1 MTDDRAP
8 SAPCELTVL
17 LPACNEELAIAGVI
31 SEIRAALSD
40 LADAWEILV
49 VDDGSTDRTGVIAA
63 DQGARI
69 IRRIEQGGYG
79 VAVKTGLVAARG
91 AWIALIDADGS
102 YSPAS
107 LPDLLKL
114 TPDFEQIN
122 GVRNC
127 EQGGQRWLRFAA
139 KEVLRRLAEW
149 ISGKKIPDLNTGM
162 KVFRRET
169 ALRYFWVIPD
179 GFSCSTSLTLAF
191 LCNGHPVRY
200 VPIEYRPR
208 HGNSKFRIVQDT
220 AQYALTI
227 VRMIM
232 YFRPLRVFLPLALG
246 LGSLAVIK
254 GTYDVLNYRTGLA
267 DAEVILAT
275 GAVVVL
281 ALGLL
286 ADLIVARSRNVS
298 S

>member
-1 MTDDRAP
+1 MADDRAP

-31 SEIRAALSD
+31 TDIRAALSD
-40 LADAWEILV
+40 LADDWEIVV
-49 VDDGSTDRTGVIAA
+49 VDDGSTDRTGAIAA
-63 DQGARI
+63 DQGARV
-69 IRRIEQGGYG
+69 IRRVEQGGYG
-79 VAVKTGLVAARG
+79 TAVKAGLVAARG
-91 AWIALIDADGS
+91 QWIALLDADGS
-102 YSPAS
+102 YPPDV
-107 LPDLLKL
+107 LPVLLKL
-114 TPDFEQIN
+114 TPDFEQVN
-122 GVRNC
+122 GARRC
-127 EQGGQRWLRFAA
+127 ERGTHPWLRVAA

-169 ALRYFWVIPD
+169 ALRYLWVIPD

-200 VPIEYRPR
+200 APIEYRPR
-208 HGNSKFRIVQDT
+208 NGESKFRPIHDT

-286 ADLIVARSRNVS
+286 ADLIVARSR
-298 S
+298 